1 MKYYIILIGSL
12 MLLMAH
18 TLNSQQTEQISLSD
32 AITIA
37 RTKNPAILSAQK
49 EIDAA
54 SGRILQAG
62 RIPNPELSIELSEF
76 PTNLNISDADEKN
89 IGVTQLIEFPG
100 KRRAR
105 ITVAELG
112 KSIAEYFLA
121 RTKSIVSSRVKR
133 AYYQSLFAREVIMNL
148 EFTITL
154 LADLL
159 RTVTERYQAGAS
171 TYLDVLR
178 SKVELTRLR
187 NDLVEAKR
195 EQLTRLG
202 DLNILLGRMSATPI
216 MLTDSLMHQSMS
228 MHEDSVV
235 QFYVRTSNFLQ
246 IAESEAQRNQSL
258 FALAN
263 TSYLPDFSLG
273 FSLQNRAEQPPF
285 NENNFNGITTRS
297 FGLQFGISVPLWF
310 WQGPRGEVQ
319 EAEALL
325 DISKVR
331 ISSARLQVQQNILSA
346 FRSTSVA
353 QEQLRSFDTSLLQD
367 AHDALWAGIN
377 AYQNNQIDVLNLF
390 DIYRTYRATKIE
402 YARALF
408 NLLTAQAELE
418 VAGELA
424 E

>member
-1 MKYYIILIGSL
+1 
-12 MLLMAH
+12 
-18 TLNSQQTEQISLSD
+18 
-32 AITIA
+32 
-37 RTKNPAILSAQK
+37 
-49 EIDAA
+49 
-54 SGRILQAG
+54 
-62 RIPNPELSIELSEF
+62 
-76 PTNLNISDADEKN
+76 
-89 IGVTQLIEFPG
+89 
-100 KRRAR
+100 
-105 ITVAELG
+105 
-112 KSIAEYFLA
+112 
-121 RTKSIVSSRVKR
+121 
-133 AYYQSLFAREVIMNL
+133 
-148 EFTITL
+148 
-154 LADLL
+154 
-159 RTVTERYQAGAS
+159 
-171 TYLDVLR
+171 
-178 SKVELTRLR
+178 
-187 NDLVEAKR
+187 
-195 EQLTRLG
+195 
-202 DLNILLGRMSATPI
+202 MSATPI
-216 MLTDSLMHQSMS
+216 MLTDSLMHQSIS

-246 IAESEAQRNQSL
+246 IAESESQRNQSL

-285 NENNFNGITTRS
+285 NENNFHGISTRS

-367 AHDALWAGIN
+367 AHDALRAGIN